1 MPGFPDKYMPF
12 MQEARN
18 GRISSDVAR
27 FTYGPVLRNLRA
39 LSIKRTYDREPEWRK
54 RGRQLTSGYEKRW

>member
-1 MPGFPDKYMPF
+1 
-12 MQEARN
+12 
-18 GRISSDVAR
+18 VAR